1 VSIGGAAGRV
11 GLNVGLYVLASMIFF
26 ADLIDL
32 LVRLY
37 LRRQNTGPTPQTLSP
52 ATSVRID
59 VGTFTP
65 YQMRL
70 HLRPFAIV
78 ASVHNASKHL
88 DEFLVGMRDLRD
100 HLWIID
106 DASTDDTVQRLRAAG
121 VRFVRNP
128 TNGRKPAALQALL
141 RMIPSHI
148 ETIMVLDPDTR
159 ILSDDDDFVR
169 VLFEFQRSGMA
180 ALCPRVAAAGS
191 GWLARIQR
199 LEYWLAFSI
208 GRKSLSDF
216 SITSGVAVY
225 RADALRF
232 VLEEHSLSVYAE
244 DLENALILLAQQ
256 ESIYYDGRLVV
267 ETDAIAG
274 IRRLFSQRV
283 GWHFGLM
290 RVYAARWK
298 SLWSRSAAHIGFAY
312 QFIVY
317 MGVLTL
323 LLHPFKIAAFVLL
336 VSSFLSDAAYLVGGG
351 AFVDLANPLYF
362 PIVYLQ
368 YVGLIFFAL
377 MVAVP
382 LRERRGVLAAVP
394 LYPIYAILH
403 VIPATIGY
411 LNWVAMRLWGRRV
424 YRDHYEP
431 ALP

>member
-1 VSIGGAAGRV
+1 MLPTE
-11 GLNVGLYVLASMIFF
+11 LNVGLYVLASMIFF

-37 LRRQNTGPTPQTLSP
+37 LRRQNTSPTAQALTA

-59 VGTFTP
+59 VGSFTP
-65 YQMRL
+65 YQMRT
-70 HLRPFAIV
+70 HLRSFAII
-78 ASVHNASKHL
+78 ASVHNASKYI
-88 DEFLVGMRDLRD
+88 DDFLASMNELRD
-100 HLWIID
+100 HLWIVD
-106 DASTDDTVQRLRAAG
+106 DASTDETVEHLKASG

-128 TNGRKPAALQALL
+128 VNGRKPAALQALL
-141 RMIPSHI
+141 REIPPHI
-148 ETIMVLDPDTR
+148 ETIIVLDPDTR
-159 ILSDDDDFVR
+159 ILSDFDDLVH

-180 ALCPRVAAAGS
+180 ALCPRVSAVGTS
-191 GWLARIQR
+191 WLARIQR

-232 VLEEHSLSVYAE
+232 VLEKHSLSVYAE
-244 DLENALILLAQQ
+244 DLENALILLAAK

-267 ETDAIAG
+267 ETDAVAG
-274 IRRLFSQRV
+274 VRRLFSQRV

-290 RVYAARWK
+290 RVYIPRWR
-298 SLWSRSAAHIGFAY
+298 SLWGRAAMHMGFAY

-317 MGVLTL
+317 MGVMTL
-323 LLHPFKIAAFVLL
+323 LLHPLKILALGLL
-336 VSSFLSDAAYLVGGG
+336 LASFLTDVAYLFGSGG
-351 AFVDLANPLYF
+351 AISGPLTNPVYF
-362 PIVYLQ
+362 PVVYLQ
-368 YVGLIFFAL
+368 YVALVFFAAV
-377 MVAVP
+377 VAVTR
-382 LRERRGVLAAVP
+382 RERRSLLTIVP

-411 LNWVAMRLWGRRV
+411 LNWVALRLWGRRV